1 LKETE
6 EDVMKGDGIAH
17 IIAGCKKNDPA
28 AQKDLYDLYAW
39 KAKKIC
45 GRYIKNTA
53 EAEEAADDGLLKVFR
68 GIQTYDENKSFG
80 PWFKQVITR
89 TMYDHLRIKNSRITT
104 TTLRPDCPHYKN
116 PNAIS
121 RSNYND
127 LLGLIEKL
135 PPAYKSVFT
144 LYHIDGYDHE
154 EISIKLNITQA
165 TSRSN
170 LMKARRKLLGWM
182 NEHSENE

>member
-1 LKETE
+1 
-6 EDVMKGDGIAH
+6 MSGDDLAH
-17 IIAGCKKNDPA
+17 IIAGCKLNDPA
-28 AQKDLYDLYAW
+28 AQKDLYALYAL

-45 GRYIKNTA
+45 TRFLKNSA
-53 EAEEAADDGLLKVFR
+53 EAEEAADDGLLKVFM
-68 GIQTYDENKSFG
+68 GIKTYNENKSFE

-89 TMYDHLRIKNSRITT
+89 TMYDHLRIKNSNLKTT
-104 TTLRPDCPHYKN
+104 ILHQDCPHYKN

-154 EISIKLNITQA
+154 EISKKLQITQA